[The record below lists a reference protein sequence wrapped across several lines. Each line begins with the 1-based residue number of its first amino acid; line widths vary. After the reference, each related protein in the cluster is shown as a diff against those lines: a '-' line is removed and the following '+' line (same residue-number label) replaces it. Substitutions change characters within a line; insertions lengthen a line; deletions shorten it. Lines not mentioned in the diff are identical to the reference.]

1 MKLIIQ
7 NYRVVGT
14 ATDEY
19 PGPEKCIEAPDWFS
33 IDRMGEYQIALTL
46 VDPNP
51 PVVETPTEPVV
62 ETPVVEEPVVEEA
75 VTEVVAETP
84 TEPVVEAPAETP
96 TDGAI

>member
-19 PGPEKCIEAPDWFS
+19 PGPEKCMDAPDWFS
-33 IDRMGEYQIALTL
+33 IDRMGEYRVDLVL

-51 PVVETPTEPVV
+51 PVVATPVV
-62 ETPVVEEPVVEEA
+62 ETPVV
-75 VTEVVAETP
+75 ETP